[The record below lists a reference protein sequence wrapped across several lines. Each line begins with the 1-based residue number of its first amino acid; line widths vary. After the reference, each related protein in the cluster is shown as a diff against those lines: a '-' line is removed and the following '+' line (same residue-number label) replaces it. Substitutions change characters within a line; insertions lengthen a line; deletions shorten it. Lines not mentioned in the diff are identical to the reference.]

1 MDRLGVLGGMG
12 PLCTASFY
20 RKLVKYT
27 EANRDQDHIP
37 TMILSD
43 PLMPD
48 RTDAILNGADEK
60 LLLDKAKEDLQ
71 TLEKLNVSHIAIPC
85 NTMHFYIDK
94 LKTFTDINI
103 INMVYETI
111 KYCADK
117 NYKNI
122 AVLGTLAT
130 INCGIYDKYADEFGI
145 NIYKLDDREKTLS
158 MNTIYKIKQ
167 TNNTSAPE
175 FLKLVESIKD
185 SDIDALIL
193 ACTELSLIDSIM
205 DYDFI
210 IDAMD
215 ILATES
221 IKKMGYKVKK

>member
-1 MDRLGVLGGMG
+1 MDKLGVLGGMG

-37 TMILSD
+37 TIILSD
-43 PLMPD
+43 TLIPD
-48 RTDAILNGADEK
+48 RTDAILNGSNEK
-60 LLLDKAKEDLQ
+60 LLLDKAKEDLK
-71 TLEKLNVSHIAIPC
+71 TLEKLNVSNIAIPC

-94 LKTFTDINI
+94 LKSFTHINI

-111 KYCADK
+111 RYCADN

-122 AVLGTLAT
+122 AVLGTIAT
-130 INCGIYDKYADEFGI
+130 MNCGIYDKYADEFGI
-145 NIYKLDDREKTLS
+145 NIYKLDDRQKNIS
-158 MNTIYKIKQ
+158 MKTIYSIKQ
-167 TNNTSAPE
+167 TNNTYAPE
-175 FLKLVESIKD
+175 FLQLVESIKD
-185 SDIDALIL
+185 NNIDTLIL

-205 DYDFI
+205 NYDYI

-215 ILATES
+215 ILAIES